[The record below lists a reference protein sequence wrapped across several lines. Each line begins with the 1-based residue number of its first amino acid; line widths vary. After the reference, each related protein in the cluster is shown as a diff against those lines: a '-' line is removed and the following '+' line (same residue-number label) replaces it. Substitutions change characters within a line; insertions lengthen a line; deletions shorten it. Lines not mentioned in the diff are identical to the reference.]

1 MRSDDLLKL
10 LTSLQKADIVDI
22 TVLEVCSYTDLN
34 ISHNISISGCIFKE
48 EIIFTDC
55 HFSQAITFKNCK
67 FEKGICFNRCTFK
80 DSFTLESTDIQEETI
95 FRDCTI
101 ASVLFNETHFKD
113 VLFCGY
119 LKNSAIKNED
129 FVFQNAN
136 IIFCCYNFD
145 TVYQNRA
152 FYFCFII
159 LSILCCSL
167 FTNWISSVSSL
178 SFFVRIYL
186 AISASNICNTVK
198 ALSIGF
204 GPNCN
209 SGITDFNSGLI
220 SIHLLIIS
228 VVIIITVCSI
238 ISICC
243 FDSLEKHTY

>member
-22 TVLEVCSYTDLN
+22 TVLEVCSYTYLN

-129 FVFQNAN
+129 FVFQNATLESLKLKDWD
-136 IIFCCYNFD
+136 CYKPFRLND
-145 TVYQNRA
+145 VLLN
-152 FYFCFII
+152 
-159 LSILCCSL
+159 LS
-167 FTNWISSVSSL
+167 
-178 SFFVRIYL
+178 
-186 AISASNICNTVK
+186 
-198 ALSIGF
+198 
-204 GPNCN
+204 
-209 SGITDFNSGLI
+209 LI
-220 SIHLLIIS
+220 HI
-228 VVIIITVCSI
+228 
-238 ISICC
+238 
-243 FDSLEKHTY
+243 